1 MRVIDVDSH
10 YFEPTDWLAQVD
22 PKLAAEIPSHDA
34 IERVVRFVVGDL
46 LDTVPREQLPDDLT
60 QLLAPAG
67 QTALASSL
75 NRIAE
80 EDQPELSGPSPMSYN
95 ADARLAYNDAQGID
109 VQFLNPTFASNAFAS
124 ASRAGRPD
132 LARRALE
139 AFNTWS
145 ANTVAGHTDRLIPT
159 AMIDVSDVEWAVKEL
174 TRMRAAGS
182 RAFQVR
188 AEPVGGTK
196 SLAHPDLDPVWS
208 AASDLGMAAVFHIGG
223 ARTEVDKG
231 WYFNGGSPSH
241 FALLHLVAGPVVP
254 QVALAA
260 MLIEGVFERHPGL
273 ILIVEE
279 LGITWL
285 SHFMTTIDSITTGPH
300 GANFGMGTGDYKLPL
315 KPTEYM
321 RRQVRVTPLVSSD
334 PLRPTFDVVPEELL
348 VFSSD
353 VPHPEGRD
361 GAVAICEAQLEDF
374 TESRRARFF
383 GGEMADLLQI

>member
-10 YFEPTDWLAQVD
+10 YFEPVDWLSQVD
-22 PKLAAEIPSHDA
+22 PKLAAEIPPHDP

-46 LDTVPREQLPDDLT
+46 LDTVPRNQLPEDLLD
-60 QLLAPAG
+60 LLAPAG
-67 QTALASSL
+67 HRALESSL
-75 NRIAE
+75 NRVAE
-80 EDQPELSGPSPMSYN
+80 EGETEPNAAPPMSYD
-95 ADARLAYNDAQGID
+95 ADARLVYNDAQGID

-124 ASRAGRPD
+124 AMRARRPD

-139 AFNTWS
+139 AFNSWS
-145 ANTVAGHTDRLIPT
+145 AGTVAGHTDRLIPI
-159 AMIDVSDVEWAVKEL
+159 AMIDVSDAEWAVKEL

-196 SLAHPDLDPVWS
+196 SLAHPDLDPIW
-208 AASDLGMAAVFHIGG
+208 AAAADLGMAAVFHIGG

-241 FALLHLVAGPVVP
+241 FALLHLIAGPVVP

-273 ILIVEE
+273 VLIVEE

-285 SHFMTTIDSITTGPH
+285 PHFMTTIDSITTGPH
-300 GANFGMGTGDYKLPL
+300 GANFGMGPGDYSLPL

-334 PLRPTFDVVPEELL
+334 PLRPTFDEVPEEML
-348 VFSSD
+348 VFSTD

-361 GAVAICEAQLEDF
+361 GAIALCAAQLTDLPEQ
-374 TESRRARFF
+374 RRARFF
-383 GGEMADLLQI
+383 GQEIADLLSL